1 MHTGNDALDAILSE
15 KGLACEQSGIAFRC
29 MADGAAVGFMA
40 STDIYSLFG
49 NALDNAIEASRALER
64 CEDRSISLTTR
75 AVAGLL
81 LVHVENR
88 FAGSLSLGSDGL
100 PLSSKGDDMHHGFG
114 MRSMRLTA
122 ERYDGTL
129 VTRAEGRL

>member
-1 MHTGNDALDAILSE
+1 MHAGNDALDAILSE

-40 STDIYSLFG
+40 PTDIYSLFG

-64 CEDRSISLTTR
+64 REDRSISLTTR

-88 FAGSLSLGSDGL
+88 FAGSLSLGWAAPVEQGGM
-100 PLSSKGDDMHHGFG
+100 PLTTVLACAACALRPSAM
-114 MRSMRLTA
+114 TA
-122 ERYDGTL
+122 RW
-129 VTRAEGRL
+129 